1 MLWRRVFGEGS
12 DTETMHLNCLFT
24 SYISVSECDYNILLI
39 FYSYIRHLENVGQ
52 IFMDFGNRTK
62 FPGLSDPYYAS

>member
-1 MLWRRVFGEGS
+1 MLWRRISGEGS

-39 FYSYIRHLENVGQ
+39 FYSYIRHLEKECWAN
-52 IFMDFGNRTK
+52 IY
-62 FPGLSDPYYAS
+62 GLWQQY